1 MSSEIST
8 PHPTT
13 DLLAEL
19 KWRGMYHDAMPGTA
33 EHLASAAPV
42 SGYIGF
48 DPTAA
53 SLHIGNLA
61 TIMLLVHLQ
70 RAGHRPV
77 ALVGGATGMIGDPS
91 GKSAERNLLD
101 ETTLRHNQAGIQ
113 AQLEKFLDFSEGPTG
128 ALVVNNYD
136 WFKGFGFLG
145 FLREVG
151 KHLTVNYMMA
161 KDSVKRRIGD
171 VFDREFASRLVKG
184 YIDGKVANFKSTADD
199 LMAAIEAKDF
209 ILAAKLGIKLKEMKE
224 SENADFISLFKEDIK
239 KAGLAIQAEK
249 ADKIEGISYTEFSY
263 QLLQGYDFV
272 HLNKTLGC
280 TLQMGA
286 SDQWG
291 NITTGTELI
300 RRVANAEGTEAKA
313 YALTGQLITKADGT
327 KYGKSETG
335 TVWLDPTLTSPYQFY
350 QFFLRA
356 EDADAPR
363 LIRVFTLL
371 NKEEIEA
378 IEAEHAKNPGLK
390 TLQKALAKDVT
401 IRVHSEA
408 AYEAALAASEV
419 LFGKGG
425 DLTTLSESM
434 LLDAFAGLPH
444 LRVPRADTADMNVAV
459 LLSEATNKQI
469 LPSRGETRKL
479 VQSNGLS
486 TNGTKLTSP
495 DTLVAELPLLHD
507 KYLVVKKGKKDYFL
521 VELV

>member
-1 MSSEIST
+1 M
-8 PHPTT
+8 
-13 DLLAEL
+13 
-19 KWRGMYHDAMPGTA
+19 MPGTDD
-33 EHLASAAPV
+33 HLATNAPV
-42 SGYIGF
+42 TGYIGF

-101 ETTLRHNQAGIQ
+101 EETLRLNQAGIK
-113 AQLEKFLDFSEGPTG
+113 AQLEKFLDFSAGPTG

-136 WFKGFGFLG
+136 WFKEIGFLA

-161 KDSVKRRIGD
+161 KDSVKRRISGD
-171 VFDREFASRLVKG
+171 ENSGA
-184 YIDGKVANFKSTADD
+184 DG
-199 LMAAIEAKDF
+199 L
-209 ILAAKLGIKLKEMKE
+209 
-224 SENADFISLFKEDIK
+224 
-239 KAGLAIQAEK
+239 
-249 ADKIEGISYTEFSY
+249 SYTEFSY

-300 RRVANAEGTEAKA
+300 RRLSNAEGTEAKA
-313 YALTGQLITKADGT
+313 YALTGRLITKADGT

-335 TVWLDPTLTSPYQFY
+335 TVWLDPALTSPYQFY
-350 QFFLRA
+350 QFFLNSA
-356 EDADAPR
+356 DADAPR

-371 NKEEIEA
+371 SQEEIEKL
-378 IEAEHAKNPGLK
+378 EAEHAQNPGLK
-390 TLQKALAKDVT
+390 KLQKALAKDVT

-408 AYEAALAASEV
+408 AYEAAAAASEV
-419 LFGKGG
+419 LFGKGELSS
-425 DLTTLSESM
+425 LTESE
-434 LLDAFAGLPH
+434 LVGAFAGLFH
-444 LRVPRADTADMNVAV
+444 LRVPRAATADLNVTV
-459 LLSEATNKQI
+459 LLSDATDRQI
-469 LPSRGETRKL
+469 LSSRGEARKL
-479 VQSNGLS
+479 IQSSGLS
-486 TNGTKLTSP
+486 INGSKLGSP
-495 DTLVAELPLLHD
+495 ETLVPELPLLHE
-507 KYLVVKKGKKDYFL
+507 KYLVVKKGKREYFL

>member
-1 MSSEIST
+1 
-8 PHPTT
+8 
-13 DLLAEL
+13 
-19 KWRGMYHDAMPGTA
+19 MYHDAMPGTA
-33 EHLASAAPV
+33 DHLATNAPV
-42 SGYIGF
+42 TGYIGF

-101 ETTLRHNQAGIQ
+101 ETTLRANQAGIQ
-113 AQLEKFLDFSEGPTG
+113 AQLEKFLVFDDSPTG

-136 WFKGFGFLG
+136 WFKNFGFLD

-171 VFDREFASRLVKG
+171 DGAEDGAS
-184 YIDGKVANFKSTADD
+184 
-199 LMAAIEAKDF
+199 
-209 ILAAKLGIKLKEMKE
+209 
-224 SENADFISLFKEDIK
+224 
-239 KAGLAIQAEK
+239 AGS
-249 ADKIEGISYTEFSY
+249 GISYTEFSY

-272 HLNKTLGC
+272 HLHRTLGC

-300 RRVANAEGTEAKA
+300 RRFGAEANAPAAAAPGPAKA

-335 TVWLDPTLTSPYQFY
+335 TVWLDPALTSPYQFY

-356 EDADAPR
+356 EDTDAPR

-371 NKEEIEA
+371 PEAEILA
-378 IEAEHAKNPGLK
+378 IEAEHARNPGLK
-390 TLQKALAKDVT
+390 TLQKALAADVT
-401 IRVHSEA
+401 TRVHSA
-408 AYEAALAASEV
+408 AALAAAAAASQV
-419 LFGKGG
+419 LFGGG
-425 DLTTLSESM
+425 DLLALDEST
-434 LLDAFAGLPH
+434 LLDVFAGEPR
-444 LRVPRADTADMNVAV
+444 LRVPRAEAAGLTVAV
-459 LLSEATNKQI
+459 LLSEATNQQI
-469 LPSRGETRKL
+469 LPSRGEVRKL

-486 TNGTKLTSP
+486 INREKVASP
-495 DTLVAELPLLHD
+495 NTLVSDLVLLHD
-507 KYLVVKKGKKDYFL
+507 KYLVVQKGKRNYFL
-521 VELV
+521 IELV

>member
-1 MSSEIST
+1 MSAETTTSQLPT
-8 PHPTT
+8 P

-101 ETTLRHNQAGIQ
+101 ETTLRANQAGIR
-113 AQLEKFLDFSEGPTG
+113 AQLEKFLEFNDSPTG
-128 ALVVNNYD
+128 AVLVNNYD
-136 WFKGFGFLG
+136 WFKDFSFLG
-145 FLREVG
+145 FLRDVG

-161 KDSVKRRIGD
+161 KDSVKRRIGG
-171 VFDREFASRLVKG
+171 S
-184 YIDGKVANFKSTADD
+184 DD
-199 LMAAIEAKDF
+199 
-209 ILAAKLGIKLKEMKE
+209 
-224 SENADFISLFKEDIK
+224 S
-239 KAGLAIQAEK
+239 AGAGGS
-249 ADKIEGISYTEFSY
+249 EGISYTEFSY
-263 QLLQGYDFV
+263 QLLQGYDFF
-272 HLNKTLGC
+272 HLYKNLNC

-300 RRVANAEGTEAKA
+300 RRLGGPDDKA

-335 TVWLDPTLTSPYQFY
+335 TVWLDPALTSPYQFY

-371 NKEEIEA
+371 SQAEIDA
-378 IEAEHAKNPGLK
+378 LEAEHAQNPGLK

-408 AYEAALAASEV
+408 AYQAAVAASEV
-419 LFGKGG
+419 LFGKG
-425 DLTTLSESM
+425 DLAALDEAT
-434 LLDAFAGLPH
+434 LLDVFAGVPH
-444 LRVPRADTADMNVAV
+444 LRVPRAEATALPLAV
-459 LLSEATNKQI
+459 LLSEATDKQI
-469 LPSRGETRKL
+469 LPSRGEVRKL
-479 VQSNGLS
+479 VQANGLS
-486 TNGTKLTSP
+486 INGQKATSP
-495 DTLVAELPLLHD
+495 DTPVAELPLLLD
-507 KYLVVKKGKKDYFL
+507 RYLVVKKGKKDYYL
-521 VELV
+521 VELS

>member
-1 MSSEIST
+1 MDFI
-8 PHPTT
+8 P
-13 DLLAEL
+13 EL
-19 KWRGMYHDAMPGTA
+19 TWRGMFHDAMPGTA
-33 EHLASAAPV
+33 EHLATNAPIT
-42 SGYIGF
+42 GYIGF

-101 ETTLRHNQAGIQ
+101 ETTLRHNQAGIK
-113 AQLEKFLDFSEGPTG
+113 AQLEKFLDFSDSPTG

-136 WFKGFGFLG
+136 WFKDFGFLQ

-161 KDSVKRRIGD
+161 KDSVKRRIGGGEEGD
-171 VFDREFASRLVKG
+171 S
-184 YIDGKVANFKSTADD
+184 S
-199 LMAAIEAKDF
+199 
-209 ILAAKLGIKLKEMKE
+209 
-224 SENADFISLFKEDIK
+224 
-239 KAGLAIQAEK
+239 
-249 ADKIEGISYTEFSY
+249 GISYTEFSY

-272 HLNKTLGC
+272 HLNKNLGC

-300 RRVANAEGTEAKA
+300 RRIANADGTEAKA
-313 YALTGQLITKADGT
+313 YALTGQLITKSDGT

-350 QFFLRA
+350 QFFLNA
-356 EDADAPR
+356 ADADAPR

-371 NKEEIEA
+371 TQPEIEQL
-378 IEAEHAKNPGLK
+378 EAAHAENPGLK

-408 AYEAALAASEV
+408 AYEAAAAASQI
-419 LFGKGG
+419 LFGAG
-425 DLTTLSESM
+425 DLLALDEST
-434 LLDAFAGLPH
+434 LLDVFAGTPH
-444 LRVPRADTADMNVAV
+444 FRVSRAEAADLNVSV
-459 LLSEATNKQI
+459 LLSEATDKQI
-469 LPSRGETRKL
+469 LPSRGEVRKL
-479 VQSNGLS
+479 VQASGISINREKVS
-486 TNGTKLTSP
+486 SP
-495 DTLVAELPLLHD
+495 DAPASDLALLHD
-507 KYLVVKKGKKDYFL
+507 KFLVVQKGKRNYYL
-521 VELV
+521 IELV

>member
-1 MSSEIST
+1 MTDEKTSFFIFSL
-8 PHPTT
+8 
-13 DLLAEL
+13 DLLSEL
-19 KWRGMYHDAMPGTA
+19 RWRGMYHDAMPGTA

-101 ETTLRHNQAGIQ
+101 ETTLRANQEGIR
-113 AQLEKFLDFSEGPTG
+113 AQLEKFLEFNDSPTG
-128 ALVVNNYD
+128 AVLVNNYD
-136 WFKGFGFLG
+136 WFKDFGFLQ
-145 FLREVG
+145 FLRDVG

-161 KDSVKRRIGD
+161 KDSVKRRIG
-171 VFDREFASRLVKG
+171 G
-184 YIDGKVANFKSTADD
+184 N
-199 LMAAIEAKDF
+199 
-209 ILAAKLGIKLKEMKE
+209 
-224 SENADFISLFKEDIK
+224 EDS
-239 KAGLAIQAEK
+239 GS
-249 ADKIEGISYTEFSY
+249 EGISYTEFSY
-263 QLLQGYDFV
+263 QLLQGYDFY
-272 HLNKTLGC
+272 HLYQNLGC

-300 RRVANAEGTEAKA
+300 RRLTDGQGKA

-327 KYGKSETG
+327 
-335 TVWLDPTLTSPYQFY
+335 VWLDPALTSPYQFY

-356 EDADAPR
+356 DDADAPR

-371 NKEEIEA
+371 TQEEIEA
-378 IEAEHAKNPGLK
+378 LEAEHAQNPGLK

-408 AYEAALAASEV
+408 AYEAAVAASEV

-425 DLTTLSESM
+425 DLTTLSEAT
-434 LLDAFAGLPH
+434 LRDAFAGLPH
-444 LRVPRADTADMNVAV
+444 LRVARAEASSLNLAV
-459 LLSEATNKQI
+459 LLSEATDKQI
-469 LPSRGETRKL
+469 LPSRGEVRKL
-479 VQSNGLS
+479 IQANGLS
-486 TNGTKLTSP
+486 LNGQKATSP
-495 DTLVAELPLLHD
+495 DAPVADLPLLHD
-507 KYLVVKKGKKDYFL
+507 KYVVVKKGKKDYYL
-521 VELV
+521 VELS

>member
-1 MSSEIST
+1 
-8 PHPTT
+8 
-13 DLLAEL
+13 
-19 KWRGMYHDAMPGTA
+19 MYHDAMPGTA

-101 ETTLRHNQAGIQ
+101 EATLRANQAGIR
-113 AQLEKFLDFSEGPTG
+113 AQLEKFLEFNDSPTG
-128 ALVVNNYD
+128 AVLVNNYD
-136 WFKGFGFLG
+136 WFKDFSFLG
-145 FLREVG
+145 FLRDVG

-161 KDSVKRRIGD
+161 KDSVKTRMGQSVDLTKAKTLSTNLTDRIQLLEQKIAALRRAHSDEALSG
-171 VFDREFASRLVKG
+171 EFETSA
-184 YIDGKVANFKSTADD
+184 ID
-199 LMAAIEAKDF
+199 E
-209 ILAAKLGIKLKEMKE
+209 GIWEVE
-224 SENADFISLFKEDIK
+224 SESAEVVDINSK
-239 KAGLAIQAEK
+239 LQAELLAEK
-249 ADKIEGISYTEFSY
+249 QDEARNGISYTEFSY
-263 QLLQGYDFV
+263 QLLQGYDFF
-272 HLNKTLGC
+272 HLYKNLNC

-300 RRVANAEGTEAKA
+300 RRLGGPDDKA

-335 TVWLDPTLTSPYQFY
+335 TVWLDPALTSPYQFY

-371 NKEEIEA
+371 SQPEIAA
-378 IEAEHAKNPGLK
+378 IEAEHAQNPGLK
-390 TLQKALAKDVT
+390 TLQKALAKEVT
-401 IRVHSEA
+401 IRVHSVA
-408 AYEAALAASEV
+408 AYEAAVAASEV
-419 LFGKGG
+419 LFGKG
-425 DLTTLSESM
+425 DLAALDEAT
-434 LLDAFAGLPH
+434 LLDVFAGVPH
-444 LRVPRADTADMNVAV
+444 LRVPRAEATSLPLAV
-459 LLSEATNKQI
+459 LLSEATDKKI
-469 LPSRGETRKL
+469 LPSRGEVRKL
-479 VQSNGLS
+479 VQANGLS
-486 TNGTKLTSP
+486 LNGQKATSP
-495 DTLVAELPLLHD
+495 DTPVAELPLLLD
-507 KYLVVKKGKKDYFL
+507 KYLVIKKGKKDYFL
-521 VELV
+521 IELS

>member
-1 MSSEIST
+1 MSSEINPS
-8 PHPTT
+8 PSPS

-19 KWRGMYHDAMPGTA
+19 TWRGMYHDAMPGTA

-101 ETTLRHNQAGIQ
+101 ENALRINQAGIR
-113 AQLEKFLDFSEGPTG
+113 AQLEKFLDFNDSPTG
-128 ALVVNNYD
+128 AVLVNNYD
-136 WFKGFGFLG
+136 WFKDFGFLG

-161 KDSVKRRIGD
+161 KDSVKRRINPAEG
-171 VFDREFASRLVKG
+171 ESA
-184 YIDGKVANFKSTADD
+184 DG
-199 LMAAIEAKDF
+199 L
-209 ILAAKLGIKLKEMKE
+209 
-224 SENADFISLFKEDIK
+224 
-239 KAGLAIQAEK
+239 
-249 ADKIEGISYTEFSY
+249 SYTEFSY

-272 HLNKTLGC
+272 HLYKTLGC

-291 NITTGTELI
+291 NITTGTELL
-300 RRVANAEGTEAKA
+300 RRITDGEGKA
-313 YALTGQLITKADGT
+313 YALTGKLITKADGT

-335 TVWLDPTLTSPYQFY
+335 TVWLDPALTSPYQFY
-350 QFFLRA
+350 QFFLRS

-371 NKEEIEA
+371 SQAEIEA
-378 IEAEHAKNPGLK
+378 IEAEHALNPGLK

-401 IRVHSEA
+401 IRVHSEE
-408 AYEAALAASEV
+408 AYKIAVATSEV
-419 LFGKGG
+419 LFGGG
-425 DLTTLSESM
+425 DPKTLDEATLVGMCSSI
-434 LLDAFAGLPH
+434 PH
-444 LRVPRADTADMNVAV
+444 LRVPRADTADLNVAV
-459 LLSEATNKQI
+459 LLSETTGQQI
-469 LPSRGETRKL
+469 LPSRGEVRKL
-479 VQSNGLS
+479 VKANGLS
-486 TNGTKLTSP
+486 VNGTKLTSP

-507 KYLVVKKGKKDYFL
+507 KYLVVKKGKSYYL
-521 VELV
+521 VELT

>member
-1 MSSEIST
+1 MSSEINPS
-8 PHPTT
+8 PSPT

-101 ETTLRHNQAGIQ
+101 ETTLRANQAGIR
-113 AQLEKFLDFSEGPTG
+113 AQLEKFLEFNDSPTG
-128 ALVVNNYD
+128 AVLVNNYD
-136 WFKGFGFLG
+136 WFKDFSFLG
-145 FLREVG
+145 FLRDVG
-151 KHLTVNYMMA
+151 KSLTVNYMMA
-161 KDSVKRRIGD
+161 KDSVKRRISPSETD
-171 VFDREFASRLVKG
+171 EQRA
-184 YIDGKVANFKSTADD
+184 DG
-199 LMAAIEAKDF
+199 L
-209 ILAAKLGIKLKEMKE
+209 
-224 SENADFISLFKEDIK
+224 
-239 KAGLAIQAEK
+239 
-249 ADKIEGISYTEFSY
+249 SYTEFSY
-263 QLLQGYDFV
+263 QLLQGYDFF
-272 HLNKTLGC
+272 HLYKNLNC

-300 RRVANAEGTEAKA
+300 RRLGGPDDKA

-335 TVWLDPTLTSPYQFY
+335 TVWLDPALTSPYQFY

-371 NKEEIEA
+371 SQPEIEA
-378 IEAEHAKNPGLK
+378 IEAEHAQNPGLK

-408 AYEAALAASEV
+408 AYEAAVAASEV
-419 LFGKGG
+419 LFGKG
-425 DLTTLSESM
+425 DLTALDEAT
-434 LLDAFAGLPH
+434 LLDVFAGVPH
-444 LRVPRADTADMNVAV
+444 LRVPRAEATAMPLAV
-459 LLSEATNKQI
+459 LLSEATDKKI
-469 LPSRGETRKL
+469 LPSRGEVRKL
-479 VQSNGLS
+479 VQANGLS
-486 TNGTKLTSP
+486 INGQKASSP
-495 DTLVAELPLLHD
+495 DTLAAELPLLLD
-507 KYLVVKKGKKDYFL
+507 KYLVIKKGKKDYFL
-521 VELV
+521 VELS

>member
-1 MSSEIST
+1 
-8 PHPTT
+8 
-13 DLLAEL
+13 
-19 KWRGMYHDAMPGTA
+19 MYHDAMPGTA
-33 EHLASAAPV
+33 EHLAANAPIT
-42 SGYIGF
+42 GYIGF

-101 ETTLRHNQAGIQ
+101 EVTLRRNQEGIR
-113 AQLEKFLDFSEGPTG
+113 AQLEKFLDFTQGPTG

-136 WFKGFGFLG
+136 WFKEIGFLG

-161 KDSVKRRIGD
+161 KDSVKRRISG
-171 VFDREFASRLVKG
+171 
-184 YIDGKVANFKSTADD
+184 N
-199 LMAAIEAKDF
+199 
-209 ILAAKLGIKLKEMKE
+209 
-224 SENADFISLFKEDIK
+224 EDS
-239 KAGLAIQAEK
+239 GT
-249 ADKIEGISYTEFSY
+249 DGISYTEFSY

-300 RRVANAEGTEAKA
+300 RRISSAEGRDAKA

-335 TVWLDPTLTSPYQFY
+335 TVWLDPALTSPYQFY
-350 QFFLRA
+350 QFFYNA
-356 EDADAPR
+356 ADADVPR

-371 NKEEIEA
+371 SEAEIA
-378 IEAEHAKNPGLK
+378 ALEAEHAQAPHLRI
-390 TLQKALAKDVT
+390 LQKALARDVT
-401 IRVHSEA
+401 ARVHSPEA
-408 AYEAALAASEV
+408 AEAAIAASEV
-419 LFGKGG
+419 LFGKG
-425 DLTTLSESM
+425 DLAALQALDEATLLDVFAGVPHILVLRSEFTTLNT
-434 LLDAFAGLPH
+434 
-444 LRVPRADTADMNVAV
+444 VT
-459 LLSEATNKQI
+459 LLSDATLHKIFSSKGEAKKMIQAGGVSINREK
-469 LPSRGETRKL
+469 
-479 VQSNGLS
+479 VA
-486 TNGTKLTSP
+486 SP
-495 DTLVAELPLLHD
+495 ESSVAALPLLAG
-507 KYLVVKKGKKDYFL
+507 KYLVAQKGKKNYFL
-521 VELV
+521 IELE

>member
-1 MSSEIST
+1 MSLIE
-8 PHPTT
+8 
-13 DLLAEL
+13 EL
-19 KWRGMYHDAMPGTA
+19 TWRGMFHDAMPGTA
-33 EHLASAAPV
+33 EHLATNAPIT
-42 SGYIGF
+42 GYIGF

-136 WFKGFGFLG
+136 WFKEIGFLG

-161 KDSVKRRIGD
+161 KDSVKRRISG
-171 VFDREFASRLVKG
+171 
-184 YIDGKVANFKSTADD
+184 N
-199 LMAAIEAKDF
+199 
-209 ILAAKLGIKLKEMKE
+209 
-224 SENADFISLFKEDIK
+224 EDS
-239 KAGLAIQAEK
+239 GT
-249 ADKIEGISYTEFSY
+249 DGISYTEFSY

-272 HLNKTLGC
+272 HLNKTLNC

-300 RRVANAEGTEAKA
+300 RRLANAENREAKA

-335 TVWLDPTLTSPYQFY
+335 TVWLDPKLTSPYQFY
-350 QFFLRA
+350 QFFLNSA
-356 EDADAPR
+356 DVDAPR

-371 NKEEIEA
+371 SEPEILA
-378 IEAEHAKNPGLK
+378 IEAEHAAAPHLR
-390 TLQKALAKDVT
+390 TLQKALAADVT
-401 IRVHSEA
+401 TRVHSAEATEA
-408 AYEAALAASEV
+408 AIAASQV
-419 LFGKGG
+419 LFGGG
-425 DLTTLSESM
+425 DLASLDEAT
-434 LLDAFAGLPH
+434 LLDVFAGVPH
-444 LRVPRADTADMNVAV
+444 LRVLRNEMSELNTATFLSDFTLHKIFPSKGEARKMIQAGGVSINREKVA
-459 LLSEATNKQI
+459 
-469 LPSRGETRKL
+469 
-479 VQSNGLS
+479 
-486 TNGTKLTSP
+486 SP
-495 DTLVAELPLLHD
+495 DAPVAALQHLAG
-507 KYLVVKKGKKDYFL
+507 KYLVVQKGKKTYFL

>member
-1 MSSEIST
+1 MSSEITSAT
-8 PHPTT
+8 SPT

-33 EHLASAAPV
+33 EHLAGAAPV

-101 ETTLRHNQAGIQ
+101 ETTLRANQAGIR
-113 AQLEKFLDFSEGPTG
+113 AQLEKFLEFNDSPTG
-128 ALVVNNYD
+128 AVLVNNYD
-136 WFKGFGFLG
+136 WFKDFSFLG
-145 FLREVG
+145 FLRDVG

-161 KDSVKRRIGD
+161 KDSVKRRIG
-171 VFDREFASRLVKG
+171 G
-184 YIDGKVANFKSTADD
+184 N
-199 LMAAIEAKDF
+199 
-209 ILAAKLGIKLKEMKE
+209 
-224 SENADFISLFKEDIK
+224 EDS
-239 KAGLAIQAEK
+239 GT
-249 ADKIEGISYTEFSY
+249 EGISYTEFSY
-263 QLLQGYDFV
+263 QLLQGYDFF
-272 HLNKTLGC
+272 HLYQNLGC

-300 RRVANAEGTEAKA
+300 RRLTDGQGKA

-335 TVWLDPTLTSPYQFY
+335 TVWLDPKLTSPYQFY
-350 QFFLRA
+350 QFFLNSKD
-356 EDADAPR
+356 EDAPR

-371 NKEEIEA
+371 TQPEIEA
-378 IEAEHAKNPGLK
+378 LEAEHAQAPHLR
-390 TLQKALAKDVT
+390 TLQKALAREVT

-408 AYEAALAASEV
+408 AYEAAVSASQV
-419 LFGKGG
+419 LFGGG
-425 DLTTLSESM
+425 DLASLDEAT
-434 LLDAFAGLPH
+434 LLDVFAGVPH
-444 LRVPRADTADMNVAV
+444 LRVPRAEALALPLAV
-459 LLSEATNKQI
+459 LLSETTDKKI
-469 LPSRGETRKL
+469 LPSRGEARKL
-479 VQSNGLS
+479 VQANGLS
-486 TNGTKLTSP
+486 LNGQKVTSA
-495 DTLVAELPLLHD
+495 DTPGAELPLLLD
-507 KYLVVKKGKKDYFL
+507 KYLVVKKGKNYFL
-521 VELV
+521 VELT

>member
-1 MSSEIST
+1 MF
-8 PHPTT
+8 
-13 DLLAEL
+13 
-19 KWRGMYHDAMPGTA
+19 HDAMPGTA
-33 EHLASAAPV
+33 EHLAAHAPIT
-42 SGYIGF
+42 GYIGF

-70 RAGHRPV
+70 RAGHRPL

-101 ETTLRHNQAGIQ
+101 EATLRHNQAGIQ

-136 WFKGFGFLG
+136 WFKNFGFLD

-161 KDSVKRRIGD
+161 KDSVKRRIGGS
-171 VFDREFASRLVKG
+171 E
-184 YIDGKVANFKSTADD
+184 DGSDST
-199 LMAAIEAKDF
+199 
-209 ILAAKLGIKLKEMKE
+209 
-224 SENADFISLFKEDIK
+224 
-239 KAGLAIQAEK
+239 
-249 ADKIEGISYTEFSY
+249 GISYTEFSY

-272 HLNKTLGC
+272 HLNKTLNC

-300 RRVANAEGTEAKA
+300 RRLANADEREAKA

-335 TVWLDPTLTSPYQFY
+335 TVWLDPKLTSPYQFY
-350 QFFLRA
+350 QFFLNSA
-356 EDADAPR
+356 DADAPR

-371 NKEEIEA
+371 SKEEIEA
-378 IEAEHAKNPGLK
+378 IEAEHAAAPHLR
-390 TLQKALAKDVT
+390 TLQKALAADVT
-401 IRVHSEA
+401 TRVHSAEA
-408 AYEAALAASEV
+408 TAAAIAASQV
-419 LFGKGG
+419 LFGGG
-425 DLTTLSESM
+425 DLACLDEAT
-434 LLDAFAGLPH
+434 LLDVFAGVPH
-444 LRVPRADTADMNVAV
+444 LRVLRDEMTELDAVTFLSDFTLHKIFPSKGEARKMIQAGGVSINREKVA
-459 LLSEATNKQI
+459 
-469 LPSRGETRKL
+469 
-479 VQSNGLS
+479 
-486 TNGTKLTSP
+486 SP
-495 DTLVAELPLLHD
+495 DASVAALEHLAG
-507 KYLVVKKGKKDYFL
+507 KYLVVQKGKKNYFL

>member
-1 MSSEIST
+1 MLI
-8 PHPTT
+8 
-13 DLLAEL
+13 DEL

-101 ETTLRHNQAGIQ
+101 ETTLRANQAGIR
-113 AQLEKFLDFSEGPTG
+113 AQLEKFLAFNDSPTG
-128 ALVVNNYD
+128 AVLVNNYD
-136 WFKGFGFLG
+136 WFKDFSFLG
-145 FLREVG
+145 FLRDVG

-161 KDSVKRRIGD
+161 KDSVKRRIGGG
-171 VFDREFASRLVKG
+171 EEAS
-184 YIDGKVANFKSTADD
+184 
-199 LMAAIEAKDF
+199 AA
-209 ILAAKLGIKLKEMKE
+209 GG
-224 SENADFISLFKEDIK
+224 S
-239 KAGLAIQAEK
+239 
-249 ADKIEGISYTEFSY
+249 EGISYTEFSY
-263 QLLQGYDFV
+263 QLLQGYDFF
-272 HLNKTLGC
+272 HLYKSLGC

-300 RRVANAEGTEAKA
+300 RRLGGPDDKA

-335 TVWLDPTLTSPYQFY
+335 TVWLDPALTSPYQFY

-371 NKEEIEA
+371 SQAEIA
-378 IEAEHAKNPGLK
+378 ALEAEHAQNPGLK

-408 AYEAALAASEV
+408 AYHVAVATSEV
-419 LFGKGG
+419 LFGGG
-425 DLTTLSESM
+425 DPKTLDEAALVGMRGSI
-434 LLDAFAGLPH
+434 PY
-444 LRVPRADTADMNVAV
+444 LRVPRAEVETLSVAV
-459 LLSEATNKQI
+459 LLSEATDKKI
-469 LPSRGETRKL
+469 LPSRGEVRKL
-479 VQSNGLS
+479 IQANGLS
-486 TNGTKLTSP
+486 VNGDKLTSP
-495 DTLVAELPLLHD
+495 DKPVAELPLLHG
-507 KYLVVKKGKKDYFL
+507 KYLVVKKGKSFFL
-521 VELV
+521 VELTA

>member
-1 MSSEIST
+1 
-8 PHPTT
+8 
-13 DLLAEL
+13 
-19 KWRGMYHDAMPGTA
+19 MYHDAMPGTA
-33 EHLASAAPV
+33 EHLAQHAPV

-101 ETTLRHNQAGIQ
+101 ETTLRANQAGIR
-113 AQLEKFLDFSEGPTG
+113 AQLEKFLQFNDSPTG
-128 ALVVNNYD
+128 AVLVNNYD
-136 WFKGFGFLG
+136 WFKEFSFLG

-151 KHLTVNYMMA
+151 KHLTVNYMMS
-161 KDSVKRRIGD
+161 KESVKRRIG
-171 VFDREFASRLVKG
+171 G
-184 YIDGKVANFKSTADD
+184 
-199 LMAAIEAKDF
+199 
-209 ILAAKLGIKLKEMKE
+209 
-224 SENADFISLFKEDIK
+224 
-239 KAGLAIQAEK
+239 AEEGSSGGS
-249 ADKIEGISYTEFSY
+249 EGISYTEFSY
-263 QLLQGYDFV
+263 QLLQGYDFF
-272 HLNKTLGC
+272 HLYKELNC

-300 RRVANAEGTEAKA
+300 RRLGGPEDKA

-335 TVWLDPTLTSPYQFY
+335 TVWLDPALTSPYQFY

-371 NKEEIEA
+371 NQPEIEA
-378 IEAEHAKNPGLK
+378 LEAEHAQAPHLRV
-390 TLQKALAKDVT
+390 LQKALAKDVT

-408 AYEAALAASEV
+408 AYEAAVAASQV
-419 LFGKGG
+419 LFGGG
-425 DLTTLSESM
+425 DLASLDEPT
-434 LLDAFAGLPH
+434 LLDVFAGEPQLTISAAQ
-444 LRVPRADTADMNVAV
+444 LAESDVIT
-459 LLSEATNKQI
+459 LLSEATGNQVFSSK
-469 LPSRGETRKL
+469 GEARKM
-479 VQSNGLS
+479 VQNGGLS
-486 TNGTKLTSP
+486 INREKVSNP
-495 DTLVAELPLLHD
+495 QQPAAELPLLLS
-507 KYLVVKKGKKDYFL
+507 KYLVVKKGKKHYL
-521 VELV
+521 LKLS

>member
-1 MSSEIST
+1 MNFI
-8 PHPTT
+8 P
-13 DLLAEL
+13 EL
-19 KWRGMYHDAMPGTA
+19 TWRGMYHDAMPGTA
-33 EHLASAAPV
+33 EHLAANAPIT
-42 SGYIGF
+42 GYIGF

-101 ETTLRHNQAGIQ
+101 ETTLRRNQAGIQ

-136 WFKGFGFLG
+136 WFKGFGFLQ

-161 KDSVKRRIGD
+161 KDSVKRRISGNED
-171 VFDREFASRLVKG
+171 SGA
-184 YIDGKVANFKSTADD
+184 DG
-199 LMAAIEAKDF
+199 L
-209 ILAAKLGIKLKEMKE
+209 
-224 SENADFISLFKEDIK
+224 
-239 KAGLAIQAEK
+239 
-249 ADKIEGISYTEFSY
+249 SYTEFSY

-272 HLNKTLGC
+272 HLNKTLGV

-335 TVWLDPTLTSPYQFY
+335 TVWLDPALTSPYQFY

-371 NKEEIEA
+371 SKEEIEA
-378 IEAEHAKNPGLK
+378 IEAEHAKNPNLR

-408 AYEAALAASEV
+408 AYESAIAASEV

-444 LRVPRADTADMNVAV
+444 LRVPRADTAEMNVTV
-459 LLSEATNKQI
+459 LLSEATDKQI

-495 DTLVAELPLLHD
+495 DTLVTDLPLLHD
-507 KYLVVKKGKKDYFL
+507 KYVVIRKGRKDYFL